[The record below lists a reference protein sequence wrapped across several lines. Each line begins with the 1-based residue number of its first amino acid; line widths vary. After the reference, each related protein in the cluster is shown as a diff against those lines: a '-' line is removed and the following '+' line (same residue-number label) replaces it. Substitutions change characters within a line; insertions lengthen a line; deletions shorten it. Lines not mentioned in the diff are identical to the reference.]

1 MKKVYLAGPDVFAP
15 NAIEIAE
22 KHKTLCVAH
31 GFEPLHPV
39 DGIEQTAIGIYTANI
54 NLIKSADAV
63 IANLAAFRGAE
74 TDSGTAFE
82 IGYATA
88 LGLPVIGYLSEPTT
102 VKEQVKKFYG
112 PIHFDEEKEQW
123 LDQNS
128 CLVEDFDLA
137 VNLMLGV
144 SCDIVFGDLLAA
156 IIHLQRRWYD

>member
-15 NAIEIAE
+15 NALELAE
-22 KHKTLCVAH
+22 KHKIICVAH
-31 GFEPLHPV
+31 GFEPLHPA
-39 DGIEQTAIGIYTANI
+39 DGVEQTAVGIYTANI

-63 IANLAAFRGAE
+63 VANLSAFRGAE

-88 LGLPVIGYLSEPTT
+88 LGLPVIGYMAEPTS
-102 VKEQVKKFYG
+102 VKDQVKKYDG
-112 PIHFDEEKEQW
+112 PIYFNEEKEQW
-123 LDQNS
+123 LDQNEY
-128 CLVEDFDLA
+128 LVEDFGLP

-144 SCDIVFGDLLAA
+144 SCDIVFGDILAA